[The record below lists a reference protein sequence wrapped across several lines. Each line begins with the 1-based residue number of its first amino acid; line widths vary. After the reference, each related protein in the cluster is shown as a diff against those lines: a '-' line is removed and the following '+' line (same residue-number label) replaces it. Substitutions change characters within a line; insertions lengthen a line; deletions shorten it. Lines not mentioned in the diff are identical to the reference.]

1 MKIEIEITDTE
12 LADAICAGIEGG
24 INYWCDSYR
33 DEATPEQEQAAR
45 AATDDKTSRYWQY
58 LLPLHGGALYFKTHD
73 DGDKEFRL
81 DGDALR
87 RAVQIIA
94 KECPRH
100 LGDLFEAGNGDAD
113 TGDTLIQCAIFG
125 ETVYG

>member
-1 MKIEIEITDTE
+1 MNIALEIKDQDI
-12 LADAICAGIEGG
+12 ADNLCAGIEGG

-33 DEATPEQEQAAR
+33 HESTAEQELAAR

-58 LLPLHGGALYFKTHD
+58 LLPLHGGALYFKTD
-73 DGDKEFRL
+73 EGEEFRL
-81 DGDALR
+81 DREALT

-94 KECPRH
+94 EHHPG
-100 LGDLFEAGNGDAD
+100 LLAGIVDASEGDATNGDV
-113 TGDTLIQCAIFG
+113 LIQCAIFG